1 MLVEKFIALRYLGGK
16 KRKNFISLTSFFS
29 VLGITVGVAA
39 LIVVLSVMNGFNST
53 LTEKILGV
61 NPHVIV
67 MSYNHFFS
75 EKRAAEIEKMG
86 YQSSPF
92 LLSQCIASSGRVS
105 VGALIRGI
113 NFENAPVKRYFSVEK
128 QGVIVGEELAN
139 ILGIGVGDK
148 IRLVFPSMKKT
159 AMGSVPM
166 SWEGKV
172 NGIFNSGMYDY
183 DASMIFIPLNKMQE
197 ILDMRGVVTGMGI
210 YLKNP
215 FKARDMVRNMS
226 ARLSYPLYARSW
238 IDMNR
243 NFFFALKL
251 EKVAMFIVLSL
262 IVLVAILNILSSLTM
277 SVMGKVK
284 DIAVLISMGATSIN
298 IKKLFVIQGF
308 ILGLSGVAMGNI
320 LGFIICFVLKKY
332 HFISLPS
339 NVYYSTTL
347 PVDIHLMDVAIVSLF
362 TLFLSV
368 FVSFYPAHKAS
379 KCNVIEVLK

>member
-16 KRKNFISLTSFFS
+16 KSFISLTSFFS
-29 VLGITVGVAA
+29 VLGIAVGVAA

-53 LTEKILGV
+53 LTEKIIGV
-61 NPHVIV
+61 NPHVVV

-75 EKRAAEIEKMG
+75 EREVGEIEKM
-86 YQSSPF
+86 YRSSPF

-113 NFENAPVKRYFSVEK
+113 NFENAPVNRYFSIK
-128 QGVIVGEELAN
+128 KRGLIVGKELAN

-148 IRLVFPSMKKT
+148 IRLIFPLTKASIP
-159 AMGSVPM
+159 V

-172 NGIFNSGMYDY
+172 DGIFNSGLYDY
-183 DASMIFIPLNKMQE
+183 DASMIFMPLNRMQE
-197 ILDMRGVVTGMGI
+197 ILDMRGIITGMGI
-210 YLKNP
+210 YLEDP
-215 FKARDMVRNMS
+215 FKAEGLAKNLS

-238 IDMNR
+238 MNMNR

-251 EKVAMFIVLSL
+251 EKVTMSIVLSL
-262 IVLVAILNILSSLTM
+262 IVLVAVLNILSSLTM

-284 DIAVLISMGATSIN
+284 DIAVLISMGATSKN
-298 IKKLFVIQGF
+298 IKRIFVIQGF

-320 LGFIICFVLKKY
+320 LGFIICFMLKKY
-332 HFISLPS
+332 HFITLPS
-339 NVYYSTTL
+339 DVYYITTL
-347 PVDIHLMDVAIVSLF
+347 PVDIHLMDVAIISLF
-362 TLFLSV
+362 ALFLSI
-368 FVSFYPAHKAS
+368 FASLYPAHKAS

>member
-1 MLVEKFIALRYLGGK
+1 LVEKFIALRYLGGK
-16 KRKNFISLTSFFS
+16 KRKSFISLTSFFS

-53 LTEKILGV
+53 LVEKILGV

-75 EKRAAEIEKMG
+75 EKRVAEIEKMG

-148 IRLVFPSMKKT
+148 VRLVFPLMKKT
-159 AMGSVPM
+159 ALGSVPM

-197 ILDMRGVVTGMGI
+197 ILDMSGVITGLGI

-215 FKARDMVRNMS
+215 FKARDIVRSMS

-251 EKVAMFIVLSL
+251 EKVTMFIVLSL

-284 DIAVLISMGATSIN
+284 DIAVLVSMGATSTN

-332 HFISLPS
+332 HFISLPP

-347 PVDIHLMDVAIVSLF
+347 PVDIHLMDVAIISLS

-368 FVSFYPAHKAS
+368 FVSLYPAHKAS

>member
-1 MLVEKFIALRYLGGK
+1 MVEKFIALRYLGGK
-16 KRKNFISLTSFFS
+16 KSFISLTSFFS

-75 EKRAAEIEKMG
+75 EKRVAEIEKMG

-148 IRLVFPSMKKT
+148 VRLVFPSMKKT
-159 AMGSVPM
+159 ALGSVPM
-166 SWEGKV
+166 SWEGKI

-197 ILDMRGVVTGMGI
+197 ILDMRGVITGMGI

-215 FKARDMVRNMS
+215 FKARDIVRNMS

-238 IDMNR
+238 MDMNR

-251 EKVAMFIVLSL
+251 EKVTMFIVLSL

-284 DIAVLISMGATSIN
+284 DIAVLVSMGATSTN

-339 NVYYSTTL
+339 NVYYATTL
-347 PVDIHLMDVAIVSLF
+347 PVDIHLMDVAIISLF

-368 FVSFYPAHKAS
+368 FVSLYPAHKAS